1 MNNIFEIFSVLYFN
15 NPVITKIM
23 FNEKKI
29 NALIDFKWNINNR
42 HYFICIYNNYK
53 EYVITDYY
61 LKNEIVNHMFNT
73 DDIKIKK
80 IINMFLI
87 GVLKK
92 GMKI

>member
-42 HYFICIYNNYK
+42 HYIICFYNNYK
-53 EYVITDYY
+53 
-61 LKNEIVNHMFNT
+61 
-73 DDIKIKK
+73 
-80 IINMFLI
+80 
-87 GVLKK
+87 
-92 GMKI
+92 

>member
-42 HYFICIYNNYK
+42 HYIICFYNNYK